1 MKIVITEDQHNRLV
15 EMKIMNESIEK
26 FKKAAFSI
34 WDDMKRNG
42 ERPALIDIIY
52 DLMDVGRN
60 TRGDYKI
67 IRPIWYEYNGG
78 FNGLV
83 EKLNKEI
90 KNKTFKIVNNI
101 PLLDGQFRVR
111 QINVVDETHWPHK
124 ILEVICEVDK
134 NSMIEYQI
142 YDDEDSRF
150 VDKRDTLEQAF
161 DDLEYDDEGLEDFI
175 SRKIYNVI
183 ERIAEEKYGLP
194 IHIDI
199 ELVDFN

>member
-1 MKIVITEDQHNRLV
+1 MKIIITEDQHNRFV
-15 EMKIMNESIEK
+15 EMKIMNESNEK

-42 ERPALIDIIY
+42 ERPALIDVIY

-60 TRGDYKI
+60 TYGDYKI

-78 FNGLV
+78 FNGLA

-90 KNKTFKIVNNI
+90 KNKTFKIVSNI

-161 DDLEYDDEGLEDFI
+161 DDLEYDDEGIEDFI

-183 ERIAEEKYGLP
+183 EPIAEEKYGLP